1 MLICSSY
8 IDNFYWSEMKSIHLR
23 VRSKAKWTSGSRE
36 KQQFLEA
43 KGSGQVTSAM
53 STAME
58 K

>member
-1 MLICSSY
+1 
-8 IDNFYWSEMKSIHLR
+8 MKSIHLR